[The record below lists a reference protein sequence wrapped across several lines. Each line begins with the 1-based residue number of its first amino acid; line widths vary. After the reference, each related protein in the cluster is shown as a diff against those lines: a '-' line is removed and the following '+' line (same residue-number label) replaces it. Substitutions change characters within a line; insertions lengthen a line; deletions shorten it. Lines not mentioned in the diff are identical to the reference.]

1 VRIMKNY
8 RKMLFSGFA
17 ISLIGIVIIIF
28 SYLISSVLLFV
39 IGTLCIVIGIL
50 IVLLLMSFNLFIQDK
65 TLNIEK
71 LKEMGLTIVVCKAC
85 LKENVLEDQYC
96 IYCGERLGSD
106 EDGIQEEHKT

>member
-1 VRIMKNY
+1 MKNY
-8 RKMLFSGFA
+8 RKMLFSGFVV
-17 ISLIGIVIIIF
+17 SLIGIAILIL
-28 SYLISSVLLFV
+28 SYVNSSVLQFV
-39 IGTLCIVIGIL
+39 MGIL
-50 IVLLLMSFNLFIQDK
+50 CVLTGILLIILLVSFNLFIQDK

-71 LKEMGLTIVVCKAC
+71 LKEMGLTIVVCKVC